1 MDTSDNLSQTQISVD
16 ESVDQMKEINR
27 KRSLGE
33 DGMIL
38 KA

>member
-1 MDTSDNLSQTQISVD
+1 MDTSDDLSQTQISVD

-27 KRSLGE
+27 KRSLE